1 MVDQTHFWTEIR
13 YELQH
18 TLTFR
23 IASSIAAKLNYP
35 I

>member
-1 MVDQTHFWTEIR
+1 MATLARFWTEIR

-23 IASSIAAKLNYP
+23 IASSIAAMHSA
-35 I
+35 